1 MDMEEQISWASID
14 KNASVESLL
23 ERQVE
28 RQSRNWRVEF
38 VRNFNDWEIDEVAS
52 FFH

>member
-1 MDMEEQISWASID
+1 MDMEEQRSRARIYVYNNNHNID

-28 RQSRNWRVEF
+28 GRVGIG
-38 VRNFNDWEIDEVAS
+38 VWNS
-52 FFH
+52 

>member
-14 KNASVESLL
+14 KNASVDSLL

-28 RQSRNWRVEF
+28 RQSRKLACGIRKKF
-38 VRNFNDWEIDEVAS
+38 
-52 FFH
+52 